1 MKKFYIITFL
11 VVLIDRISKIL
22 VDNFLDNK
30 TIDIIKDYFYL
41 TYVKNDGAAFSILT
55 SQRVLLIVI
64 SVAAIIFIHY
74 FVDKYK
80 KKSIGYAFL
89 MGGIIGNLMD
99 RVVLGA
105 VIDFIGV
112 IIFNYHFP
120 IFNIADIFI
129 VLGAVFILF
138 EKDVK

>member
-1 MKKFYIITFL
+1 MKRFYIVTFL

-74 FVDKYK
+74 FVYRYK

-120 IFNIADIFI
+120 IFNFADIFI
-129 VLGAVFILF
+129 VLGAIFILF
-138 EKDVK
+138 EKETK

>member
-1 MKKFYIITFL
+1 MKKFYIVTFL

-74 FVDKYK
+74 FVDRYK

-120 IFNIADIFI
+120 IFNFADIFI
-129 VLGAVFILF
+129 VLGAIIILF
-138 EKDVK
+138 EKETK